1 MASLWHF
8 STTRSIFLHK
18 VRHKQ
23 ILATNH
29 RLVHC
34 TTTSASELTQS
45 SATLRSH
52 DKQGCPLVCTQK
64 LTSNAFLVLSDS
76 RSSLL
81 SILKFIALAKSV
93 APLPTSIL
101 AEAFSSTH
109 LATDIGFGY
118 LHVSYTGQMSYRMSF
133 CLHSLNRPFQS
144 SDSTKATVTTSHH
157 CCVKLD
163 QAFAVWI
170 ASSPNVVRA
179 STWVIFNIC
188 KTCHNY
194 IYISKGETCMHA
206 RPLVSR
212 DHLSIMTTWSCPN
225 SACTID
231 SDLCKVTTSLLSP
244 LFAAQRWSL

>member
-118 LHVSYTGQMSYRMSF
+118 LHVSYTGQMSYLSV

-144 SDSTKATVTTSHH
+144 SDSTKATVTASHH

-179 STWVIFNIC
+179 STWVIFNI
-188 KTCHNY
+188 
-194 IYISKGETCMHA
+194 
-206 RPLVSR
+206 
-212 DHLSIMTTWSCPN
+212 
-225 SACTID
+225 ID
-231 SDLCKVTTSLLSP
+231 SLLDCIYTASAISQLFCSNLNSLQAKAPRGNASHSHVIIARRFTYVVWLATP
-244 LFAAQRWSL
+244 FALPFTWLTI